1 MSISRQNLSVVIVSF
16 MSDEVI
22 HDCIKSIPKDINIIV
37 VDNSG
42 NQKFKSKIEE
52 NYNNAKCILS
62 FKNLGMGAGNNLGL
76 KHCNTDYALI
86 LNPDVILEN
95 NTIEELIIASNKIDS
110 FAILAPLIN
119 SDTNLNYKLID
130 KKINID
136 LNNPFTVSSVDGFA
150 MLLNVKKLN
159 QIDSFKNFKFF
170 DENIFLYLENDDL
183 CKRLIQNNE
192 NIFIIPKSKI
202 NHLGAKAVSFKFSDS
217 IELSR
222 NWHWIWSKFYF
233 HKKHSNYLTAL
244 IYGFPSFF
252 SAILKYL
259 FYLITLNS
267 KRRAVYLHRALGYL
281 NAAIGKKS
289 YYRPNIKI

>member
-42 NQKFKSKIEE
+42 NQNFKSKIEK
-52 NYNNAKCILS
+52 NYKNAKCILS
-62 FKNLGMGAGNNLGL
+62 LENLGMGAGNNLGL
-76 KHCNTDYALI
+76 KNCDTDYALI

-95 NTIEELIIASNKIDS
+95 NTIDELIIASNKIDS
-110 FAILAPLIN
+110 FGIIAPLIN

-136 LNNPFTVSSVDGFA
+136 LNNPFKVRSVDGFA

-192 NIFIIPKSKI
+192 NIFIVPKSKI

-233 HKKHSNYLTAL
+233 NKKHSNYLSAL

-252 SAILKYL
+252 SAILKYI

>member
-1 MSISRQNLSVVIVSF
+1 
-16 MSDEVI
+16 
-22 HDCIKSIPKDINIIV
+22 
-37 VDNSG
+37 
-42 NQKFKSKIEE
+42 
-52 NYNNAKCILS
+52 
-62 FKNLGMGAGNNLGL
+62 MGAGNNLGL

-159 QIDSFKNFKFF
+159 QLDSFKNFKFF

-267 KRRAVYLHRALGYL
+267 KRRALYLHRALGYL

-289 YYRPNIKI
+289 YYRPNLKI

>member
-1 MSISRQNLSVVIVSF
+1 MSISRQNLSVVIVSY

-22 HDCIKSIPKDINIIV
+22 HECIKSIPKDINIVV

-42 NQKFKSKIEE
+42 DQNFKSKIEY

-62 FKNLGMGAGNNLGL
+62 SENLGMGAGNNLGL

-86 LNPDVILEN
+86 LNPDVILEK
-95 NTIEELIIASNKIDS
+95 NTIDELIIASKQIDS
-110 FAILAPLIN
+110 FGIIAPLIN
-119 SDTNLNYKLID
+119 SYTNLNYKLID

-136 LNNPFTVSSVDGFA
+136 LNNPCKVKSVDGFA
-150 MLLNVKKLN
+150 MLLNVKKIN

-183 CKRLIQNNE
+183 CKRLIENNE
-192 NIFIIPKSKI
+192 NIFIVPRSKI
-202 NHLGAKAVSFKFSDS
+202 NHLGGKAVSYKFSDS

-244 IYGFPSFF
+244 IYGFPTFF

-289 YYRPNIKI
+289 YYRPNLKI